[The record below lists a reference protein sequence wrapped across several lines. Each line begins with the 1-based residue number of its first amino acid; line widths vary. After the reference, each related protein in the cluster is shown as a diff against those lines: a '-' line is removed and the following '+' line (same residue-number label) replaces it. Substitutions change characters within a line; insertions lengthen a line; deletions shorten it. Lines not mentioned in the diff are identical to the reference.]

1 MDGTL
6 KEICETYYYRNNPA
20 IRSPKTKRQYDYAL
34 SDFAEA
40 VGHVPTQLDLTDDS
54 VSAMLA
60 HLQNKGLAAKT
71 INERAGR
78 IVALWKWLYQRRHL
92 DRWPQTQQL
101 PVPRRMPLAWTR
113 PELDQ
118 LLEACG
124 HAPGML
130 GPLPASWFW
139 ISLHY
144 VLWDTGERI
153 GALIQCRWDWLSDD
167 WLVIPAEF
175 RKSQTEGGDT
185 VCAPQPQPTTARAG
199 GVRLTPGSR
208 LAPDRT

>member
-78 IVALWKWLYQRRHL
+78 IVALWNGSISGGIWTAGRKPSSCPCRGVC
-92 DRWPQTQQL
+92 RWP
-101 PVPRRMPLAWTR
+101 
-113 PELDQ
+113 
-118 LLEACG
+118 G
-124 HAPGML
+124 H
-130 GPLPASWFW
+130 
-139 ISLHY
+139 
-144 VLWDTGERI
+144 
-153 GALIQCRWDWLSDD
+153 
-167 WLVIPAEF
+167 
-175 RKSQTEGGDT
+175 
-185 VCAPQPQPTTARAG
+185 
-199 GVRLTPGSR
+199 
-208 LAPDRT
+208 DRS